1 MAGYLSNLW
10 GTTKSIFRLGKGGP
24 QLKANAGAIE
34 ARNAT
39 DTDYATVR
47 TLLLE
52 IFGNDLELNAG
63 AAGSGADWRLTVS
76 RAATGQTEH
85 LQVVWPGPSPA
96 TGQTLA
102 VASIAAGVV
111 TLEWV
116 NSASGNDKAVVD
128 NTNVAFGDSG
138 PVSLFSLPAGGVITD
153 IEVIIDES
161 WDGTPSASIG
171 VTGNA
176 SKFMGA
182 SEIDL
187 TSPAGTI
194 WHVKPGVAPEVGSQT
209 LEMAYSQ
216 GSATQGAARVLV
228 HYVPDPS

>member
-1 MAGYLSNLW
+1 MAGVLSNLW
-10 GTTKSIFRLGKGGP
+10 GTTKTIFRLGKGGP
-24 QLKANAGAIE
+24 QLKANAGTIE
-34 ARNAT
+34 SRNAA
-39 DTDYATVR
+39 DTDYAGLR
-47 TLLLE
+47 ALLVE
-52 IFGNDLELNAG
+52 VFGDDIELNAG
-63 AAGSGADWRLTVS
+63 AAGSGDDWRLTLS

-96 TGQTLA
+96 TGQSLA

-128 NTNVAFGDSG
+128 NTNLAFGDSG
-138 PVSLFSLPAGGVITD
+138 PVALFSLGAGGVVTD
-153 IEVIIDES
+153 IEVIIDTP

-176 SKFMGA
+176 SKFMA
-182 SEIDL
+182 SSEIDL
-187 TSPAGTI
+187 TSAAGTI
-194 WHVKPGVAPEVGSQT
+194 WHVKPGVAPEVGVQA